1 MDSIS
6 TQIKKRREELK
17 ISQQVLAD
25 QAGMPQSTIARI
37 ESGEMSPKA
46 STLGVIADTLG
57 TTLVI
62 GEESFPQADPFKYE
76 VNTSVDFE
84 FEKDCGFKLDVKDV
98 LEAIHHTNST
108 LITLPY
114 SVFQSIDFKATSG
127 TIGALFC
134 KGIENVTEGIVN
146 PIEKGHPDVV
156 PEEALQYKNDEAM
169 LKNYPLGLEVKCTAG
184 NVKKGSYLGTGDTR
198 IQNLTGIT
206 WQAHHQDVERLMGL
220 VWDFVETGNEE
231 VFPVITGVFYSNDL
245 KTDDWGKI
253 SGTTGRN
260 TKVTGMAASGKKKM
274 GLGWIAIL
282 DKEEYVEKYKR
293 IFKIK

>member
-17 ISQQVLAD
+17 ISQQELAD
-25 QAGMPQSTIARI
+25 KAGMPQSTIARI

-46 STLGVIADTLG
+46 STLRIVADILG

-62 GEESFPQADPFKYE
+62 GEEFLPKADPFVYE
-76 VNTSVDFE
+76 INTSVDFE
-84 FEKDCGFKLDVKDV
+84 FEKYCGFKLDVKGV

-108 LITLPY
+108 IITLPY
-114 SVFQSIDFKATSG
+114 AVFQSIDFKATSG
-127 TIGALFC
+127 MIGALFC

-156 PEEALQYKNDEAM
+156 PKEALRYRNDEAM

-184 NVKKGSYLGTGDTR
+184 NVKKGSDLGTGDTR
-198 IQNLTGIT
+198 IQNLSGIT

-231 VFPVITGVFYSNDL
+231 IFPVITGVFYSNNL